1 MKIQIA
7 KVGEETIG
15 GYNHIVCSDNYI
27 NFMEVSDNECTEIVA
42 SEVLDLFDIDKVKDC
57 LVAMVGKLRLG
68 GTLAVGGTDIRL
80 FSRLVMNNMISEEEA
95 SQIIKKS
102 NSMPQSSLVTE
113 ILASLGLNIVTV
125 NLSGIHFEVVAK
137 RG

>member
-1 MKIQIA
+1 MKVQIA
-7 KVGEETIG
+7 KVGEETVG
-15 GYNHIVCSDNYI
+15 GYKHIVCSDNYI

-57 LVAMVGKLRLG
+57 LVAIVGKLRLG
-68 GTLAVGGTDIRL
+68 GTLSVGGTDIRL

-125 NLSGIHFEVVAK
+125 NLSGIHFEVVAR